1 MVLAP
6 CANILALLALTIRY
20 AVSLCPG
27 IKNARSSVE
36 NRQVLIEIP
45 QWSSFIRAAFSF
57 TLNIFAQLP
66 FQSVCCPEAKAS
78 QQCCLDCCQECSLQV
93 RSSCQVCVYLFAHKI
108 ERFCSVTGSN
118 AAICKA
124 PVKRLFSTSNL
135 ANKANSIH
143 SFNLMRLQMHCG
155 SHHGSSLER
164 PF

>member
-1 MVLAP
+1 MNKQDYLVLAL
-6 CANILALLALTIRY
+6 CARILALLALTIRY

-27 IKNARSSVE
+27 IKNARSSVG

-78 QQCCLDCCQECSLQV
+78 QQCCLHCCQEKRINAWNV
-93 RSSCQVCVYLFAHKI
+93 RYKSDLLVECVFIYLHIKKV
-108 ERFCSVTGSN
+108 RLCSVTGSN

-124 PVKRLFSTSNL
+124 TVKRLRAAATGALFDV
-135 ANKANSIH
+135 
-143 SFNLMRLQMHCG
+143 
-155 SHHGSSLER
+155 
-164 PF
+164 